1 MGKILTKFKK
11 QKRSQTET
19 PVITDGSVI
28 MTGSQAPG
36 TSALKAASQPSYL
49 LRCVVIGNDGSGK
62 SSLIDR
68 FVSGKFKENAH

>member
-1 MGKILTKFKK
+1 M
-11 QKRSQTET
+11 
-19 PVITDGSVI
+19 ITDGSVI
-28 MTGSQAPG
+28 MSGSQAPG
-36 TSALKAASQPSYL
+36 TSMLKVGSQASYL